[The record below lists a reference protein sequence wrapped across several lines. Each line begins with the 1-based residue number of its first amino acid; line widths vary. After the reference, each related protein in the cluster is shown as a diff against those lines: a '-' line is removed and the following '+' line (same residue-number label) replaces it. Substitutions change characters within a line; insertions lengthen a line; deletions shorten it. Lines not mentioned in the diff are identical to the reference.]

1 MPKQDPA
8 PFSTASSTA
17 FNTAVSPAFSTASI
31 GAAERGAAQDT
42 GPAPAT
48 RRPPLRE
55 LPRTDRNGTR
65 HRFQAPRRTY

>member
-8 PFSTASSTA
+8 AFSTASSTA
-17 FNTAVSPAFSTASI
+17 FIGTAR
-31 GAAERGAAQDT
+31 RGAAQDA

-55 LPRTDRNGTR
+55 LPRTNRNGTR
-65 HRFQAPRRTY
+65 TRFQAPRRTY

>member
-1 MPKQDPA
+1 MRMPKQDPA
-8 PFSTASSTA
+8 
-17 FNTAVSPAFSTASI
+17 AFSTATRAALAG
-31 GAAERGAAQDT
+31 GAGLGSTARDT

-55 LPRTDRNGTR
+55 LPRTGRGGAR